1 MTLSA
6 ILKGI
11 KNAPSKT
18 EAKSLV
24 SKGRNEIR
32 SNDKITGDK
41 EEAAINKINKAFDDQ
56 IKKIDERKEDAKPKK
71 KRPPADKD
79 KRKQSPKERE
89 GSAIGRVS
97 AKTTSQQNKKEGVG
111 SMVAYTSMER
121 GKAISEAGKDLRAGK
136 ITQAEHDRIIDR
148 IDAKNEAE
156 VTRASKKASEGA
168 RARKMQ
174 SRVSLADELPPMKSI
189 DDSPRTTR
197 RKKPSEMTRAELR
210 EELKKQDKAGVSA
223 RQKAKAKRG
232 FAKGGTPKPNPRFG
246 SIDMRK
252 GGMFR

>member
-1 MTLSA
+1 MALSA

-11 KNAPSKT
+11 KKAPSKT
-18 EAKSLV
+18 EAKSLA
-24 SKGRNEIR
+24 SKGRSEIR
-32 SNDKITGDK
+32 SNDKMTGEK
-41 EEAAINKINKAFDDQ
+41 EKDAIKKINDAFDDQ
-56 IKKIDERKEDAKPKK
+56 IKKIDDRKEAAKPKK

-121 GKAISEAGKDLRAGK
+121 GKAITEAGKDLRAGK

-148 IDAKNEAE
+148 IDAKNKGE
-156 VTRASKKASEGA
+156 VIRASKKASEGA

-174 SRVSLADELPPMKSI
+174 DKVSLADELPPLKSI
-189 DDSPRTTR
+189 EAN
-197 RKKPSEMTRAELR
+197 KVL
-210 EELKKQDKAGVSA
+210 
-223 RQKAKAKRG
+223 
-232 FAKGGTPKPNPRFG
+232 
-246 SIDMRK
+246 
-252 GGMFR
+252 

>member
-1 MTLSA
+1 MALSA

-11 KNAPSKT
+11 RKAPSKT
-18 EAKSLV
+18 AAKSAA
-24 SKGRNEIR
+24 SAGRNEIR
-32 SNDKITGDK
+32 SNKRMTGDK

-56 IKKIDERKEDAKPKK
+56 VKKIDARKEAAKPKK

-97 AKTTSQQNKKEGVG
+97 AKTTTQQNKKEGVG
-111 SMVAYTSMER
+111 SMVAYTSAER
-121 GKAISEAGKDLRAGK
+121 GKIVADAGKDLRAGK
-136 ITQAEHDRIIDR
+136 ITQAEHDRIVAR
-148 IDAKNEAE
+148 VDAKNEGE
-156 VTRASKKASEGA
+156 VVRASKKASEAA
-168 RARKMQ
+168 RSRKMQ
-174 SRVSLADELPPMKSI
+174 GKVSLADELPALKSI
-189 DDSPRTTR
+189 EKTSRTTR
-197 RKKPSEMTRAELR
+197 KKKPSEMTRAELR
-210 EELKKQDKAGVSA
+210 EALAKEDKAGVSA

-232 FAKGGTPKPNPRFG
+232 FAKGGTPKPNSRFG